1 MMIRFTT
8 PALLSCVLSVAATA
22 ADVRI
27 GDVSLHLPPPP
38 GYCEMDAVLASDAP
52 LIARMHT
59 TLTKTGNRLLA
70 MSADCAELK
79 EWRDGRKQALGHVAE
94 YQTVL
99 SFENQTLP
107 DTPENVLKS
116 YCSGMRML
124 GERSM
129 PGVPLDAQERSEQ
142 ASKILKPNEMIF
154 LGVVAEEPLVCY
166 GATLQKVKLLSD
178 EENPQVAMFAAMI
191 LKEKILLSY
200 LFAPYADRETVTQV
214 LAKQRTNV
222 GQLQRAN
229 QK

>member
-1 MMIRFTT
+1 MMIRFTAL
-8 PALLSCVLSVAATA
+8 ALLSCVLSVAATA

-59 TLTKTGNRLLA
+59 TLTNTGNRLLA

-79 EWRDGRKQALGHVAE
+79 EWRDGRKQALDHAAE

-99 SFENQTLP
+99 RFENEPLP
-107 DTPENVLKS
+107 DTAENVLKS
-116 YCSGMRML
+116 YCSGMRTL

-129 PGVPLDAQERSEQ
+129 PGVPADAQERAEQ

-166 GATLQKVKLLSD
+166 GVILQKVKLLSD
-178 EENPQVAMFAAMI
+178 AENPQVAMFAAMI
-191 LKEKILLSY
+191 LKGKILLLY
-200 LFAPYADRETVTQV
+200 LFAPYADRETVTQM

-229 QK
+229 ER